1 MDGIFFYL
9 QAACEKLV
17 NSDPVKGLA
26 EAVGTKLPLNLTL
39 LLILVITVRNEVAKV
54 MFLHA
59 CVCPQGR
66 GSAPEG
72 CLLEGGCLVLGV
84 GGLLQGVPGPGG
96 CLLLGRLVS
105 QHALPPPR
113 ETATAAD
120 GTHPTGMHSCFC

>member
-72 CLLEGGCLVLGV
+72 CLLEGGAWSWGWGVCSRGCLV
-84 GGLLQGVPGPGG
+84 PGG
-96 CLLLGRLVS
+96 VCSWGGWYPS
-105 QHALPPPR
+105 MHSLPPG